1 MQKNKAPSFPIPTEA
16 EEQIALFEW
25 ARLQTG
31 RFPELA
37 LLYHVPNGGSRNKI
51 EAARLRA
58 QGVKSGVPDL
68 CLPVARGASHGLYIE
83 LKRQRGG
90 RISEEQV
97 RWINGLLKQGYAA
110 AICKGWQEAAKRDY
124 RLSTAEN
131 GGLKMAKKKAG
142 ISEEVREAINEAARA
157 GAYEAYKNTAG
168 AYVNYFK
175 AMETLLYNYKKLAA
189 LVADE
194 EGYCEVEYHAGRKT
208 FAAGS
213 KSTGYYEQKTEADI
227 IAEMQEE
234 KRRQYRE
241 TKYGFERLE
250 RAINLYRDRKEFTV
264 VRMYYFG
271 EDYEGKPRENG
282 KPYTWEELAFELEEA
297 GVLKG
302 VKTACRWRNKIVNDM
317 AVCVFGIAAA
327 VSAAT
332 YRRRAGE

>member
-1 MQKNKAPSFPIPTEA
+1 
-16 EEQIALFEW
+16 
-25 ARLQTG
+25 
-31 RFPELA
+31 
-37 LLYHVPNGGSRNKI
+37 
-51 EAARLRA
+51 
-58 QGVKSGVPDL
+58 
-68 CLPVARGASHGLYIE
+68 
-83 LKRQRGG
+83 
-90 RISEEQV
+90 
-97 RWINGLLKQGYAA
+97 
-110 AICKGWQEAAKRDY
+110 
-124 RLSTAEN
+124 
-131 GGLKMAKKKAG
+131 MAKKKAG

-282 KPYTWEELAFELEEA
+282 KPYTWDELVFELEEA

>member
-1 MQKNKAPSFPIPTEA
+1 M
-16 EEQIALFEW
+16 
-25 ARLQTG
+25 
-31 RFPELA
+31 
-37 LLYHVPNGGSRNKI
+37 
-51 EAARLRA
+51 
-58 QGVKSGVPDL
+58 
-68 CLPVARGASHGLYIE
+68 
-83 LKRQRGG
+83 
-90 RISEEQV
+90 
-97 RWINGLLKQGYAA
+97 
-110 AICKGWQEAAKRDY
+110 
-124 RLSTAEN
+124 
-131 GGLKMAKKKAG
+131 
-142 ISEEVREAINEAARA
+142 
-157 GAYEAYKNTAG
+157 G

-189 LVADE
+189 LAADE
-194 EGYCEVEYHAGRKT
+194 EAYCEVEYHAGRKT

-227 IAEMQEE
+227 VAEMQEE

-271 EDYEGKPRENG
+271 EDYEGKPRESG
-282 KPYTWEELAFELEEA
+282 KPYTWEELAFDLEEV

-332 YRRRAGE
+332 YRRKAGE